1 MTGVTGEGD
10 GVTFQAYA
18 DMIGKSRPYVS
29 KLVAQG
35 VIRPA
40 SMTADRKIIP
50 HLADADRAASADPA
64 RAKPG
69 GAGQGLLPASEDAT
83 FNAQRTRKMA
93 ADAERAE
100 IELRARKGELI
111 ERSQIQQV
119 WAPLLRQLRDD
130 LTAVPRDVIT
140 DPVEVADCE
149 TALAAAL
156 EAFCARLEAGASES
170 NHGGDAAA

>member
-18 DMIGKSRPYVS
+18 EMIGKSRPYIS

-35 VIRPA
+35 VITAA
-40 SMTADRKIIP
+40 SLTPERKIIP
-50 HLADADRAASADPA
+50 RLADADRAKGADPA
-64 RAKPG
+64 RAKG
-69 GAGQGLLPASEDAT
+69 SSGLLLTATDDAT

-111 ERSQIQQV
+111 DRREIQSV
-119 WAPLLRQLRDD
+119 WAPLLRQLRDE
-130 LTAVPRDVIT
+130 LLAVPRDVIT
-140 DPVEVADCE
+140 DPVEVAECE
-149 TALAAAL
+149 GALAT
-156 EAFCARLEAGASES
+156 RLEGFCHRLAAGATEN
-170 NHGGDAAA
+170 NHGGDAAAA